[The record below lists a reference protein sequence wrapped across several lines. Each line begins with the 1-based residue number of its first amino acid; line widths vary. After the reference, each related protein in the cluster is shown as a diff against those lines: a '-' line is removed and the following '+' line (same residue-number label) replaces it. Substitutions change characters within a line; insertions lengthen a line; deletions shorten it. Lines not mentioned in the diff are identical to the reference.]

1 MEGLLGLFCEL
12 CQHIIERGI
21 KSDQLWNMN
30 KTGFIQK
37 QKTCK
42 IVVSKGSRNV
52 WSKSAEANFH
62 MDFVVCVS
70 AAETVAPPLSIFP
83 GKRLDRDVMEG
94 CNIEGAHFT
103 TAPKGFI
110 NSTLFLN
117 CIFFFAN
124 SVHDS
129 VVCPLVLVYD
139 CCCSHYNDDF
149 LKKTIEIKV
158 ILIILPANATH

>member
-52 WSKSAEANFH
+52 WSNCADARLHTN
-62 MDFVVCVS
+62 FVVCVYTAKYFS
-70 AAETVAPPLSIFP
+70 PSLLILL
-83 GKRLDRDVMEG
+83 GKRLNRDVLKG
-94 CNIEGAHFT
+94 SNIEGAH
-103 TAPKGFI
+103 
-110 NSTLFLN
+110 
-117 CIFFFAN
+117 
-124 SVHDS
+124 V
-129 VVCPLVLVYD
+129 
-139 CCCSHYNDDF
+139 
-149 LKKTIEIKV
+149 TI
-158 ILIILPANATH
+158 